1 MLADMARRQNEA
13 DYVLNN
19 LQRAREQIL
28 AHPEWFAPA
37 ALERIDYAT
46 VAVREVRAT
55 IGVHC
60 LTERNLT

>member
-19 LQRAREQIL
+19 LQRAREQVL
-28 AHPEWFAPA
+28 AHPEWFTPA

-55 IGVHC
+55 IRGHC
-60 LTERNLT
+60 MPERNFT